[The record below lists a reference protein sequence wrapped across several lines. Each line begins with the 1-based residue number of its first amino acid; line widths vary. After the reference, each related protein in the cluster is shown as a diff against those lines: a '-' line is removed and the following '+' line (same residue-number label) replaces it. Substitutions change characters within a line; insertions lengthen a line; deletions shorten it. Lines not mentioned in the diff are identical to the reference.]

1 MKNKNLGLYA
11 VALAILVVGLL
22 WAGLPVT
29 SLVWFGLVLA
39 CPLMMFF
46 MMRGM
51 HGADSQQQHPA
62 SPRDDR
68 FDSDR
73 PEDHHHTI
81 R

>member
-51 HGADSQQQHPA
+51 HGAHSQQHPA

-68 FDSDR
+68 FGSDQ
-73 PEDHHHTI
+73 PDDHHHTI